1 MSINN
6 PANPLSHLFTGSPS
20 NITFEGSL
28 PSVTLQANA
37 WDESNEQTVT
47 APGVLAD
54 ESKQI
59 ILSAPASIDQDAFYA
74 AGIRIISQ
82 SVDSVTFR
90 CNNVP
95 EEDLT
100 VYVAV
105 MKPKVDDGGSSEEV
119 YSEEEVRIGTWID
132 GKPLYRKTLH
142 LESARTD
149 AKIADMDPYIKSI
162 TNMYGTLEDS
172 YGYSYNIPVVHPGG
186 VLGVLCKVSDHTI
199 HTATNNST
207 SFGNRPLTLT
217 LEYTKTTDE

>member
-1 MSINN
+1 MILDS
-6 PANPLSHLFTGSPS
+6 AFCVSPS
-20 NITFEGSL
+20 GSAMTFEGTL
-28 PSVTLQANA
+28 PTVILHADSWN
-37 WDESNEQTVT
+37 ENNEQTVSL
-47 APGVLAD
+47 PGVMED
-54 ESKQI
+54 ESKQMI
-59 ILSAPASIDQDAFYA
+59 IPSPASTNQDTFYI
-74 AGIRIISQ
+74 AGIRVVSQ
-82 SVDSVTFR
+82 STDAVTFR

-207 SFGNRPLTLT
+207 SFGNRPITLT